1 MDVVIIGAGGHGRV
15 VLDIL
20 TAAGGHSVI
29 GFLDAD
35 PSLRGST
42 VGGVS
47 VLGSVN
53 LLSKL
58 WQQKVRHGI
67 VAIGDN
73 RTRRRY
79 GDLLRQQGFDLI
91 NAVHPSAVV
100 SASAQVGK
108 NVVIAAQ
115 AAVCAEARIDD
126 FAIINTGAIVDH
138 ECHVGAGAH
147 ITPGVRLA
155 GRVQVGEE
163 AFVGIGANV
172 IQCLSI
178 GRAAIVGAGAAVI
191 RDVPDGATAVGVP
204 ARVIRSAGS
213 DAAQLANQESVNA

>member
-1 MDVVIIGAGGHGRV
+1 MDLVIIGAGGHGRV

-20 TAAGGHSVI
+20 SAAGGHSVV

-35 PSLRGST
+35 PSLRGAS
-42 VGGVS
+42 VGGVP
-47 VLGSVN
+47 VLGPVN
-53 LLSKL
+53 LLAKL

-79 GDLLRQQGFDLI
+79 GDQLRQQGFALI
-91 NAVHPSAVV
+91 NAIHPSAVV
-100 SASAQVGK
+100 SSSAKLGK
-108 NVVIAAQ
+108 NVVVAAQ
-115 AAVCAEARIDD
+115 AAVCAEACIDD

-138 ECHVGAGAH
+138 ECRVGAGAH

-163 AFVGIGANV
+163 AFVGLGANV

-178 GRAAIVGAGAAVI
+178 GRGAIVGAGAVVI

-213 DAAQLANQESVNA
+213 AQLANEERVNV